1 MSGKEGMGG
10 HVFVSLSVHCVCC
23 GFCTLYE
30 PSQSEKLMICL
41 PINVKKVNSMY
52 QGWHLADILLF
63 SYIFLRLLIGKKA
76 TGLTFLFQGL

>member
-41 PINVKKVNSMY
+41 PINVKKVN
-52 QGWHLADILLF
+52 
-63 SYIFLRLLIGKKA
+63 
-76 TGLTFLFQGL
+76 T